1 VSERRLVGGRPVE
14 RGFRTGRRQVV
25 ATSQTELGQMPGHEE
40 VEVSYTI
47 EIMTKND
54 LKLVEP
60 RSVELP
66 SFPAFAATNT

>member
-1 VSERRLVGGRPVE
+1 
-14 RGFRTGRRQVV
+14 
-25 ATSQTELGQMPGHEE
+25 MPGHEE